1 MIIAGGWILLR
12 MMSLLRQRV
21 WTSAWAGVGVAVAWR
36 CQPRHC
42 KQPLRQGCYQWQVA
56 TAAIDLTVSN
66 SRPHSNVAM
75 APIDLTV
82 SNSPP
87 HANQTQCQLT
97 FDSP

>member
-1 MIIAGGWILLR
+1 MDSPPDDVIAAATR
-12 MMSLLRQRV
+12 MDERLGRSGSSSSVEVSTTALQ
-21 WTSAWAGVGVAVAWR
+21 AAPAAGV
-36 CQPRHC
+36 
-42 KQPLRQGCYQWQVA
+42 LSVA